1 MQSLRLLLALASAA
15 LASQVQVTPVQ
26 KVVQLLENMKE
37 KGTKEMQEEEVQYT
51 KFKQFCDMTLAEK
64 EAAIGEAADKIET
77 LEADIEKA
85 ASEAERLGKE
95 MSEHQTDIEAAT
107 AEKEKATGVR
117 EKGRT
122 DFQLTLKD
130 YGESIDAIARALK
143 ALKEE
148 DKKTALLQLADAK
161 LLPEEARQSL
171 LDIQGPAPK
180 TYEFQSGGVISM
192 LEGLQDKFVDERISL
207 EKEEQK
213 KRHAFEMLVQS
224 LEAQLAQ
231 SKKEQEEKGQ
241 FKAKQLQ
248 SKASSEGDL
257 GETKVEKQS
266 DEKYSTDLKATC
278 SKKAAAF
285 AARQKLR
292 QEEIEAIEK
301 AKGII
306 AGGAVAG
313 SAEKH
318 LPSLL
323 QASPKRTALAFLRSE
338 VREPQS
344 ESSRVARFLQQR
356 AAALNSRVLSAV
368 AGRAAADP
376 IAKVRTM
383 IEQLITKM
391 QTQQNEEASK
401 NGWCNAELASN
412 KATREEKTDAVDE
425 LSSDADEL
433 STAIGKLGEE
443 VSALAKQVSELEADM
458 AKATQMREEES
469 AKNAATVKDAKEA
482 QAAVAQ
488 ALLVLRDF
496 YKKAAGASSLLQ
508 TRHGEARAEPEVF
521 GDEPYTGMGGES
533 GGVISMLE
541 VIQSDFAQ
549 LQAETEA
556 AEESGLKEYQE
567 FMEDSKVD
575 KATKVRTSEH
585 KTSKKQAKTQ
595 ELTAVRADLQGTQ
608 KELDAAKAY
617 FEKLRPDCLDTG
629 ASYAERQAQRKQEVA
644 DLQEAL
650 EMLEKELP
658 GTTFAQVPRLISL
671 VRAVDSTGTLM
682 RVRRPIGDLYADALH
697 RVRPDVQ
704 VSAREMTRV
713 FPAAFSR
720 QSTLSPGFGAG
731 GCGCRDWWR
740 AVVEGTMGGAGIAV
754 SDLGESFEAVFD
766 DLYGHV
772 FCGQEAWELLP
783 GTVTSLES
791 LRRWCAANDC
801 RLGVMS
807 NMDDRLSVIL
817 QNLGILDKFDF
828 VLTSYEARAVLPAEF
843 RMWT

>member
-1 MQSLRLLLALASAA
+1 MSRAWAQGSIGVGPSHSFSTMQSLCLLLALAASAA
-15 LASQVQVTPVQ
+15 LAPVPEPGFGPASRSGDAVSLVLLLVACSVVLRSQVQVTPVQ

-51 KFKQFCDMTLAEK
+51 KFKQFCDMTLREK
-64 EAAIGEAADKIET
+64 EAAIDEAADKIET

-95 MSEHQTDIEAAT
+95 MSEHQADIEAAT
-107 AEKEKATGVR
+107 AEKEKATAVR

-130 YGESIDAIARALK
+130 YSESIDAIARALK

-161 LLPEEARQSL
+161 LLPDEARQSL
-171 LDIQGPAPK
+171 LDTQGPAPK

-207 EKEEQK
+207 EREEQK
-213 KRHAFEMLVQS
+213 KRHAYEMLAQS
-224 LEAQLAQ
+224 LDSQLAQ

-266 DEKYSTDLKATC
+266 DEKYSTDLAATC

-306 AGGAVAG
+306 AGEAVAG
-313 SAEKH
+313 SAGKH

-323 QASPKRTALAFLRSE
+323 QGPKRTALAFLRSE

-344 ESSRVARFLQQR
+344 ERVARFLQQR
-356 AAALNSRVLSAV
+356 ASALNSRVLSAV

-391 QTQQNEEASK
+391 QTQQNKEASK

-443 VSALAKQVSELEADM
+443 VSTLSRQVSELDADM

-496 YKKAAGASSLLQ
+496 YKKAAGASSLAQ
-508 TRHGEARAEPEVF
+508 MRGEARGEARAEPKVF
-521 GDEPYTGMGGES
+521 GDEPYTGMGES

-556 AEESGLKEYQE
+556 AEESGLKEYQD

-575 KATKVRTSEH
+575 KATKVRASEH
-585 KTSKKQAKTQ
+585 KASKKQAKAQ
-595 ELTAVRADLQGTQ
+595 ELTAVRADLKGTQ

-617 FEKLRPDCLDTG
+617 FEKLKPDCLDTG
-629 ASYAERQAQRKQEVA
+629 ASYAERQAQRKQEA
-644 DLQEAL
+644 
-650 EMLEKELP
+650 P
-658 GTTFAQVPRLISL
+658 S
-671 VRAVDSTGTLM
+671 
-682 RVRRPIGDLYADALH
+682 
-697 RVRPDVQ
+697 
-704 VSAREMTRV
+704 
-713 FPAAFSR
+713 PA
-720 QSTLSPGFGAG
+720 
-731 GCGCRDWWR
+731 
-740 AVVEGTMGGAGIAV
+740 
-754 SDLGESFEAVFD
+754 
-766 DLYGHV
+766 
-772 FCGQEAWELLP
+772 
-783 GTVTSLES
+783 VTSLSRRPPVAPTSPHVARSLACRSES
-791 LRRWCAANDC
+791 RA
-801 RLGVMS
+801 V
-807 NMDDRLSVIL
+807 
-817 QNLGILDKFDF
+817 
-828 VLTSYEARAVLPAEF
+828 AVLPPFVPRWRTSRRPSRCSRRSDGPSRDHSALCCTCSVRPKCPELALLLMPWAE
-843 RMWT
+843 RDEQ

>member
-1 MQSLRLLLALASAA
+1 MQSLCLLLALAASAA

-51 KFKQFCDMTLAEK
+51 KFKQFCDITLREK
-64 EAAIGEAADKIET
+64 EAAIDEAADKIET

-95 MSEHQTDIEAAT
+95 MSEHQADIEAAT
-107 AEKEKATGVR
+107 AEKEKATAVR

-130 YGESIDAIARALK
+130 YSESIDAIARALK

-161 LLPEEARQSL
+161 LLPDEARQSL
-171 LDIQGPAPK
+171 LDTQGPAPK

-207 EKEEQK
+207 EREEQK
-213 KRHAFEMLVQS
+213 KRHAYEMLAQS
-224 LEAQLAQ
+224 LDSQLAQ
-231 SKKEQEEKGQ
+231 SKKEQEAKGQ

-266 DEKYSTDLKATC
+266 DEKYSTDLAATC

-306 AGGAVAG
+306 AGEAVAG
-313 SAEKH
+313 SAGKH

-323 QASPKRTALAFLRSE
+323 QGPKRTALAFLRSE

-344 ESSRVARFLQQR
+344 ERVARFLQQR
-356 AAALNSRVLSAV
+356 ASALNSRVLSAV

-443 VSALAKQVSELEADM
+443 VSTLSRQVSELDADM

-496 YKKAAGASSLLQ
+496 YKKAAGASSLAQ
-508 TRHGEARAEPEVF
+508 MRGEARGEARAEPKVF
-521 GDEPYTGMGGES
+521 GDEPYTGMGES

-556 AEESGLKEYQE
+556 AEESGLKEYQD

-575 KATKVRTSEH
+575 KATKVRASEH
-585 KTSKKQAKTQ
+585 KASKKQAKAQ
-595 ELTAVRADLQGTQ
+595 ELTAVRADLKGTQ

-617 FEKLRPDCLDTG
+617 FEKLKPDCLDTG

-650 EMLEKELP
+650 EMLEK
-658 GTTFAQVPRLISL
+658 V
-671 VRAVDSTGTLM
+671 
-682 RVRRPIGDLYADALH
+682 
-697 RVRPDVQ
+697 
-704 VSAREMTRV
+704 
-713 FPAAFSR
+713 
-720 QSTLSPGFGAG
+720 
-731 GCGCRDWWR
+731 
-740 AVVEGTMGGAGIAV
+740 
-754 SDLGESFEAVFD
+754 
-766 DLYGHV
+766 
-772 FCGQEAWELLP
+772 
-783 GTVTSLES
+783 
-791 LRRWCAANDC
+791 
-801 RLGVMS
+801 
-807 NMDDRLSVIL
+807 
-817 QNLGILDKFDF
+817 
-828 VLTSYEARAVLPAEF
+828 
-843 RMWT
+843 

>member
-107 AEKEKATGVR
+107 AEKEKATRVR

-130 YGESIDAIARALK
+130 YSESIDAIARALK

-161 LLPEEARQSL
+161 LLPDEARQSL

-306 AGGAVAG
+306 AGEAVAG
-313 SAEKH
+313 SAGKH

-323 QASPKRTALAFLRSE
+323 QAGPKRTALAFLRSE

-344 ESSRVARFLQQR
+344 ERVARFLQQR
-356 AAALNSRVLSAV
+356 ASALNSRVLSAV

-443 VSALAKQVSELEADM
+443 VSALAKQVSELDADM
-458 AKATQMREEES
+458 AKATQMRQEES

-508 TRHGEARAEPEVF
+508 TRHREARAEPEVF

-549 LQAETEA
+549 LQAESEG

-585 KTSKKQAKTQ
+585 KTSKKKAKTQ

-617 FEKLRPDCLDTG
+617 FEKLKPDCLDTG

-650 EMLEKELP
+650 EMLEK
-658 GTTFAQVPRLISL
+658 V
-671 VRAVDSTGTLM
+671 
-682 RVRRPIGDLYADALH
+682 
-697 RVRPDVQ
+697 
-704 VSAREMTRV
+704 
-713 FPAAFSR
+713 
-720 QSTLSPGFGAG
+720 
-731 GCGCRDWWR
+731 
-740 AVVEGTMGGAGIAV
+740 
-754 SDLGESFEAVFD
+754 
-766 DLYGHV
+766 
-772 FCGQEAWELLP
+772 
-783 GTVTSLES
+783 
-791 LRRWCAANDC
+791 
-801 RLGVMS
+801 
-807 NMDDRLSVIL
+807 
-817 QNLGILDKFDF
+817 
-828 VLTSYEARAVLPAEF
+828 
-843 RMWT
+843 

>member
-1 MQSLRLLLALASAA
+1 VSRVWAQGSIGVGPSHSFSTMQSLRLLLALASAA

-107 AEKEKATGVR
+107 AEKEKATRVR

-130 YGESIDAIARALK
+130 YSESIDAIARALK

-161 LLPEEARQSL
+161 LLPDEARQSL

-306 AGGAVAG
+306 AGEAVAG
-313 SAEKH
+313 SAGKH

-323 QASPKRTALAFLRSE
+323 QAGPKRTALAFLRSE

-344 ESSRVARFLQQR
+344 ERVARFLQQR
-356 AAALNSRVLSAV
+356 ASALNSRVLSAV

-443 VSALAKQVSELEADM
+443 VSALAKQVSELDADM

-508 TRHGEARAEPEVF
+508 TRHREARAEPEVF

-549 LQAETEA
+549 LQAESEA

-617 FEKLRPDCLDTG
+617 FEKLKPDCLDTG

-650 EMLEKELP
+650 EMLEK
-658 GTTFAQVPRLISL
+658 V
-671 VRAVDSTGTLM
+671 
-682 RVRRPIGDLYADALH
+682 
-697 RVRPDVQ
+697 
-704 VSAREMTRV
+704 
-713 FPAAFSR
+713 
-720 QSTLSPGFGAG
+720 
-731 GCGCRDWWR
+731 
-740 AVVEGTMGGAGIAV
+740 
-754 SDLGESFEAVFD
+754 
-766 DLYGHV
+766 
-772 FCGQEAWELLP
+772 
-783 GTVTSLES
+783 
-791 LRRWCAANDC
+791 
-801 RLGVMS
+801 
-807 NMDDRLSVIL
+807 
-817 QNLGILDKFDF
+817 
-828 VLTSYEARAVLPAEF
+828 
-843 RMWT
+843 

>member
-1 MQSLRLLLALASAA
+1 
-15 LASQVQVTPVQ
+15 
-26 KVVQLLENMKE
+26 
-37 KGTKEMQEEEVQYT
+37 
-51 KFKQFCDMTLAEK
+51 
-64 EAAIGEAADKIET
+64 
-77 LEADIEKA
+77 
-85 ASEAERLGKE
+85 
-95 MSEHQTDIEAAT
+95 
-107 AEKEKATGVR
+107 
-117 EKGRT
+117 
-122 DFQLTLKD
+122 
-130 YGESIDAIARALK
+130 
-143 ALKEE
+143 
-148 DKKTALLQLADAK
+148 
-161 LLPEEARQSL
+161 
-171 LDIQGPAPK
+171 
-180 TYEFQSGGVISM
+180 M

-224 LEAQLAQ
+224 LGGALAQ

-306 AGGAVAG
+306 AGEAVAG
-313 SAEKH
+313 SAGKH

-323 QASPKRTALAFLRSE
+323 QAGPKRTALAFLRSE

-344 ESSRVARFLQQR
+344 ERVARFLQQR
-356 AAALNSRVLSAV
+356 ASALNSRVLSAV

-443 VSALAKQVSELEADM
+443 VSALAKQVSELDADM

-508 TRHGEARAEPEVF
+508 TRHREARAEPEVF

-549 LQAETEA
+549 LQAESEA

-617 FEKLRPDCLDTG
+617 FEKLKPDCLDTG
-629 ASYAERQAQRKQEVA
+629 ASYAERQAQRKQEARTLPARFIACRSNREISRLLRLSFARAVQVA

-650 EMLEKELP
+650 EMLEK
-658 GTTFAQVPRLISL
+658 V
-671 VRAVDSTGTLM
+671 
-682 RVRRPIGDLYADALH
+682 
-697 RVRPDVQ
+697 
-704 VSAREMTRV
+704 
-713 FPAAFSR
+713 
-720 QSTLSPGFGAG
+720 
-731 GCGCRDWWR
+731 
-740 AVVEGTMGGAGIAV
+740 
-754 SDLGESFEAVFD
+754 
-766 DLYGHV
+766 
-772 FCGQEAWELLP
+772 
-783 GTVTSLES
+783 
-791 LRRWCAANDC
+791 
-801 RLGVMS
+801 
-807 NMDDRLSVIL
+807 
-817 QNLGILDKFDF
+817 
-828 VLTSYEARAVLPAEF
+828 
-843 RMWT
+843 

>member
-1 MQSLRLLLALASAA
+1 MTGLRRTASGRGRVIVLALAPPTC
-15 LASQVQVTPVQ
+15 QHVQLPRSDVTPVQ

-37 KGTKEMQEEEVQYT
+37 KGTKEMQEEQVQYT

-64 EAAIGEAADKIET
+64 EAAIGTAADKIET

-85 ASEAERLGKE
+85 ASEAERLSKE
-95 MSEHQTDIEAAT
+95 MAEHAADVEAAT
-107 AEKEKATGVR
+107 AEKEKATAVR
-117 EKGRT
+117 EKGRA
-122 DFQLTLKD
+122 DFQMTLQD
-130 YGESIDAIARALK
+130 YSESIDAIGRALK

-148 DKKTALLQLADAK
+148 DKKTAKTALLQLSDAK
-161 LLPEEARQSL
+161 LLPEEARSVL
-171 LDIQGPAPK
+171 MQGPAPK
-180 TYEFQSGGVISM
+180 TYEFQSGGVITM

-213 KRHAFEMLVQS
+213 KRHSYEMLVQS
-224 LEAQLAQ
+224 LKAQLAQ
-231 SKKEQEEKGQ
+231 SKKEQGEKAQ

-257 GETKVEKQS
+257 DETKVEKQS
-266 DEKYSTDLKATC
+266 DEKYSVDLKATC

-285 AARQKLR
+285 QERQKLR

-323 QASPKRTALAFLRSE
+323 ATPMAASGLSTALAFLRSE
-338 VREPQS
+338 REPRA
-344 ESSRVARFLQQR
+344 ERAERVARFLQQR
-356 AAALNSRVLSAV
+356 AAALNSRVLSAM

-391 QTQQNEEASK
+391 QAQANEEATK

-433 STAIGKLGEE
+433 STAIGKLDEE
-443 VSALAKQVSELEADM
+443 VATLAKQVAELDADM
-458 AKATQMREEES
+458 SKATEMREQES
-469 AKNAATVKDAKEA
+469 SKNAATVKDAKEA

-496 YKKAAGASSLLQ
+496 YKKAAGATSLLQ
-508 TRHGEARAEPEVF
+508 AQDAQAAQAGQRSLSHLSRTAAEPEVF

-541 VIQSDFAQ
+541 VIESDFAR

-556 AEESGLKEYQE
+556 AEEAGKKEYQE

-585 KTSKKQAKTQ
+585 KVTKKQAKAQ
-595 ELTAVRADLQGTQ
+595 ELTSVRADLQGTQ
-608 KELDAAKAY
+608 KELDAANAY
-617 FEKLRPDCLDTG
+617 FEKLKPDCLDTG
-629 ASYAERQAQRKQEVA
+629 ASYAERQAQRKQEVQ

-650 EMLEKELP
+650 EMLEK
-658 GTTFAQVPRLISL
+658 V
-671 VRAVDSTGTLM
+671 
-682 RVRRPIGDLYADALH
+682 
-697 RVRPDVQ
+697 
-704 VSAREMTRV
+704 
-713 FPAAFSR
+713 
-720 QSTLSPGFGAG
+720 
-731 GCGCRDWWR
+731 
-740 AVVEGTMGGAGIAV
+740 
-754 SDLGESFEAVFD
+754 
-766 DLYGHV
+766 
-772 FCGQEAWELLP
+772 
-783 GTVTSLES
+783 
-791 LRRWCAANDC
+791 
-801 RLGVMS
+801 
-807 NMDDRLSVIL
+807 
-817 QNLGILDKFDF
+817 
-828 VLTSYEARAVLPAEF
+828 
-843 RMWT
+843 

>member
-107 AEKEKATGVR
+107 AEKEKATRVR

-130 YGESIDAIARALK
+130 YSESIDAIARALK

-148 DKKTALLQLADAK
+148 DEKTALLQLADAK
-161 LLPEEARQSL
+161 LLPDEARQSL

-306 AGGAVAG
+306 AGEAVAG
-313 SAEKH
+313 SAGKH

-323 QASPKRTALAFLRSE
+323 QAGPKRTALAFLRSE

-344 ESSRVARFLQQR
+344 ERVARFLQQR
-356 AAALNSRVLSAV
+356 ASALNSRVLSAV

-443 VSALAKQVSELEADM
+443 VSALAKQVSELDADM
-458 AKATQMREEES
+458 AKATQMRQEES

-508 TRHGEARAEPEVF
+508 TRHREARAEPEVF

-549 LQAETEA
+549 LQAESEA

-617 FEKLRPDCLDTG
+617 FEKLKPDCLDTG

-650 EMLEKELP
+650 EMLEK
-658 GTTFAQVPRLISL
+658 V
-671 VRAVDSTGTLM
+671 
-682 RVRRPIGDLYADALH
+682 
-697 RVRPDVQ
+697 
-704 VSAREMTRV
+704 
-713 FPAAFSR
+713 
-720 QSTLSPGFGAG
+720 
-731 GCGCRDWWR
+731 
-740 AVVEGTMGGAGIAV
+740 
-754 SDLGESFEAVFD
+754 
-766 DLYGHV
+766 
-772 FCGQEAWELLP
+772 
-783 GTVTSLES
+783 
-791 LRRWCAANDC
+791 
-801 RLGVMS
+801 
-807 NMDDRLSVIL
+807 
-817 QNLGILDKFDF
+817 
-828 VLTSYEARAVLPAEF
+828 
-843 RMWT
+843 